1 MNQVGKAKLVE
12 IFEADFEAAAEIAD
26 DAGTRK
32 SIFPNLKKTESW
44 TAFCGIWDQIQMNSF
59 TNLDL
64 FLQILWLKSKK
75 NKNWQSVQTSRSRHA
90 FVSSRIIYFQ
100 VPI

>member
-1 MNQVGKAKLVE
+1 MNQVGMTKLVE
-12 IFEADFEAAAEIAD
+12 IFEADLEAGGEIAD

-32 SIFPNLKKTESW
+32 SILPNLKKTESW
-44 TAFCGIWDQIQMNSF
+44 TAFWIWDQIQMNSF

-64 FLQILWLKSKK
+64 FIQILWLKSKK
-75 NKNWQSVQTSRSRHA
+75 NENWQFVQTSRSRHA